1 MNLLN
6 LIGNTPL
13 VSLQRMRPSG
23 AGEIHAKLECMN
35 PGGSVKDRP
44 ALNMIEVGEK
54 SGELT
59 PDKIV
64 LDGSQPTA

>member
-6 LIGNTPL
+6 LIGNTPI
-13 VSLQRMRPSG
+13 VSLQRMCPSG

-44 ALNMIEVGEK
+44 A
-54 SGELT
+54 
-59 PDKIV
+59 
-64 LDGSQPTA
+64 